1 MNTRDLRTWLCDGGL
16 ETILAVACLA
26 VSSLLLLDGRVP
38 GLTP

>member
-26 VSSLLLLDGRVP
+26 VSSLLLDGRLS